1 MYYNNIKLNE
11 FNPWGFSYLQQHWL
25 QKGSE

>member
-11 FNPWGFSYLQQHWL
+11 LNPWGISYLQQHWL